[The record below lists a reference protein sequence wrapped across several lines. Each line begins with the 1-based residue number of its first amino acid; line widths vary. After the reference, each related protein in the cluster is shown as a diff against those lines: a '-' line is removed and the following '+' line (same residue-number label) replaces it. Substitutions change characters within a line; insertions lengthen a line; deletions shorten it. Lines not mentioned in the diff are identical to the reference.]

1 MLQAELG
8 LKQCMLDSRPMQVR
22 QQNSSCG
29 MFEPVAKPVHI
40 TISLSCDPA
49 VYGWLARTQLQQR

>member
-1 MLQAELG
+1 MLQAELS

-29 MFEPVAKPVHI
+29 MFEPVAKPLHI
-40 TISLSCDPA
+40 TISPFL
-49 VYGWLARTQLQQR
+49 